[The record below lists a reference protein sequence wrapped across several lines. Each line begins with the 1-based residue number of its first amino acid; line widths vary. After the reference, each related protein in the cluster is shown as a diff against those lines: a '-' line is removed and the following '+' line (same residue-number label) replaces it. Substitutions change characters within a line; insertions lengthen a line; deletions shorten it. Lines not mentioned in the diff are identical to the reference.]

1 MCVVVG
7 RVMQLLITN
16 KVCHNECDVCC
27 VGLTSRA
34 SVSLVIVP
42 IEMMSFYQSRW
53 EVEWYYRSYDH
64 ALAMQW
70 PLCIER
76 HICGYLDCCDMY
88 VRVLFLRN
96 PMQWSVFTM

>member
-1 MCVVVG
+1 MIVVVG
-7 RVMQLLITN
+7 CVMHLLITN

-42 IEMMSFYQSRW
+42 MEMMSFYQSRW

-70 PLCIER
+70 PLCIEG
-76 HICGYLDCCDMY
+76 HICGYLDCCVSMSGFY
-88 VRVLFLRN
+88 F
-96 PMQWSVFTM
+96 